1 MSKYLITGGGGFIGS
16 HLADRLLIEGHS
28 VVTVDNFLTG
38 RRENIAHQDVELHE
52 IDIRDR
58 DALAKAMRG
67 VEYVFHQ
74 AALPSVPRSID
85 NPLASHE
92 INTTGTLNVLLTARD
107 AGVKRVVFAGS
118 SSTYG
123 EVESEF
129 KHEEMPPRVKSPYA
143 ASKVIAENYCRVFNE
158 IYDLE
163 TVIIR
168 YFNVFG
174 PRQDPESPYAAVI
187 PLFATAMIDDRRP
200 VIHGDGTQSRDFT
213 YIDNV
218 VHGNMLAMHSPHA
231 PGEIFNIAC
240 GDRISLLDLV
250 NQLNELLGKSIVPI
264 FGSPRPGDI
273 RHSRAAIDKARRFLE
288 YEPQISFSEGLA
300 RTLAWYEE
308 AVIRK

>member
-58 DALAKAMRG
+58 DALAKTMQG

-123 EVESEF
+123 DVESEF

-143 ASKVIAENYCRVFNE
+143 ASKVTAENYCRVFNE

-218 VHGNMLAMHSPHA
+218 VYGNMLAMHSPHA

-250 NQLNELLGKSIVPI
+250 NQLNKLLGKSIAPI
-264 FGSPRPGDI
+264 LGSPRPGDI
-273 RHSRAAIDKARRFLE
+273 RHSRAAIDKARRLLG

-308 AVIRK
+308 AFIRK